1 MGFYED
7 DQLNEDGLI
16 REEKGM
22 RKYHAELR
30 TKLMTLILKQVG
42 DNFMTCKERV
52 DIGGSVANVFTK
64 FDKKSMKLKRAFSM
78 EDLHPKGAAKRQ
90 LNTGGS
96 EGTRI
101 DDYNSDDDYG
111 SESSGFVDSNDSK
124 Y

>member
-1 MGFYED
+1 
-7 DQLNEDGLI
+7 
-16 REEKGM
+16 M

-30 TKLMTLILKQVG
+30 TKLMTMILKQVG

-52 DIGGSVANVFTK
+52 DIGGSMGNVFSK

-78 EDLHPKGAAKRQ
+78 EDLQPKAAAKRQ

-101 DDYNSDDDYG
+101 DDYYSDDYG
-111 SESSGFVDSNDSK
+111 LKVKSEENTANHH
-124 Y
+124 